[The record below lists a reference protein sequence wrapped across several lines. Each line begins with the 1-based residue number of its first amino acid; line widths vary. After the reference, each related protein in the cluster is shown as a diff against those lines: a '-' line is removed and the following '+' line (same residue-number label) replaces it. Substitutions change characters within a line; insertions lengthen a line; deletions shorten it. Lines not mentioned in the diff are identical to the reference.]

1 MALHTDLIILL
12 PGILG
17 SSLAKDGKPL
27 WGSSIG
33 SISNLVFSNA
43 LDTLALNGSDDGQ
56 DDIGDG
62 VEVTGV
68 VPNVEIIPG
77 FWKHGGYSIVSRS
90 LRAGI
95 RVEQGKNYFEFGY
108 DWRRDNRVSARRL
121 DRFAREKLKAWQK
134 DSGNENAK
142 VVLVAHSM
150 GGLVSRYF
158 IECLEGW
165 RITRRLISIGTPFRG
180 SLDSLGTICNGAA
193 KKIGPITIDATK
205 ASRTFQSLYQ
215 LLPIYPVIGV
225 GDAPLVRV
233 DSLDLPN
240 LDRSRASAA
249 LQFHTEVRDAHEDN
263 LKRQEYQDLGE
274 LIAPTVGVDQP
285 TFLSARVSTAG
296 QVELLRTYEGKD
308 LYGDGTVPRVSA
320 VPVDFKGVASHVAN
334 THSVL
339 PNDEGAMHQF
349 RGLIT
354 ADDIEFDKFRSS
366 TLLANIGLDVED
378 AYASVEPFEIAAR
391 VSDYRQTL
399 LARVDRVDEVVASR
413 ELTLRPAGD
422 IYKGRLS
429 LEPGV
434 YKVSVSAEGAKPA
447 EDIFA
452 VVAAEG

>member
-1 MALHTDLIILL
+1 MAPHQDLIILL

-33 SISNLVFSNA
+33 SISSLVFSNA
-43 LDTLALNGSDDGQ
+43 LDTLALKGTDDGQ

-95 RVEQGKNYFEFGY
+95 QVEQGKSYFEFGY

-121 DRFAREKLKAWQK
+121 DRFAREKLKAWQQH
-134 DSGNENAK
+134 SGNENAK

-225 GDAPLVRV
+225 GDAPMVRV
-233 DSLDLPN
+233 DNLDLPN

-249 LQFHTEVRDAHEDN
+249 LQFHTEVREAHEAN
-263 LKRQEYQDLGE
+263 LKEQDYQKLGE
-274 LIAPTVGVDQP
+274 LVAPTVGVEQP
-285 TFLSARVSTAG
+285 TFLSARLSVEG
-296 QVELLRTYEGKD
+296 RVELLRTYEGKD
-308 LYGDGTVPRVSA
+308 HLGDGTVPRVSA
-320 VPVDFKGVASHVAN
+320 TPVGFRGTASHVAN

-366 TLLANIGLDVED
+366 NLLASIGVEVED
-378 AYASVEPFEIAAR
+378 AYAAGAPFEISAR
-391 VSDYRQTL
+391 ISDYRQTL
-399 LARVDRVDEVVASR
+399 HARVDRVDHGVTQR
-413 ELTLRPAGD
+413 ELTLRPTGD
-422 IYKGRLS
+422 VYKGRLS

-434 YKVSVSAEGAKPA
+434 YKLSVSADGAKSA
-447 EDIFA
+447 EDVFA
-452 VVAAEG
+452 VVAAED